1 MPILDKAH
9 RWNHQPFLVNLTR
22 HADAARRPAANID
35 VVRDIGHVAK
45 DAPVIKHRRDQRNV
59 VEVHPQVGI
68 VDQQPIAWRQIVGAI
83 GVDSMR
89 HDVRQRPQVR
99 RLCKG
104 LRHGA

>member
-1 MPILDKAH
+1 MAILDKAH
-9 RWNHQPFLVNLTR
+9 RWNHQPFLVNLAR
-22 HADAARRPAANID
+22 HADAARRPANID
-35 VVRDIGHVAK
+35 VVRDIGHV
-45 DAPVIKHRRDQRNV
+45 DVPVIKHRCDQRNV

-99 RLCKG
+99 RLRKG